1 MPEDKKKE
9 LASKSLVV
17 ARQASDEDQDLRFTD
32 SGVYGEGVEPCQDT
46 RVADGSRPTRGL
58 VQTRSRWR
66 GWMMG
71 GYGPS
76 ERAVAVDP
84 LWVAAPGMSCN
95 GFGGHAGRA
104 RARQPMR
111 RRSRHGV

>member
-1 MPEDKKKE
+1 MPEDRKKE

-58 VQTRSRWR
+58 IQTRSRWPDER

-84 LWVAAPGMSCN
+84 LWVAAPEMSFN

-104 RARQPMR
+104 
-111 RRSRHGV
+111 